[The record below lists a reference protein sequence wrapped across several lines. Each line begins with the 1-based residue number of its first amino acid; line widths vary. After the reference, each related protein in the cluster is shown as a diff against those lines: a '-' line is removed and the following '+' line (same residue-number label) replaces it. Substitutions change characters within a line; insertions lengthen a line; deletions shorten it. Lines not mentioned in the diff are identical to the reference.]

1 MSYQDRLY
9 EYEREK
15 KKLLSSGMS
24 AAEYQKAIIALVKK
38 WKV

>member
-15 KKLLSSGMS
+15 KKLLNSGMT
-24 AAEYQKAIIALVKK
+24 AAEYQKAIIALAKK